1 MLNTGNP
8 LAMLLFIKPSML
20 LAFFTVRVKTDTVT
34 HVCQN
39 VWVPFSRAASQ
50 AVSPHPVLLQGV
62 RTCIYPC

>member
-20 LAFFTVRVKTDTVT
+20 PAFFTVRVKTDMLT
-34 HVCQN
+34 HICQN
-39 VWVPFSRAASQ
+39 VQVPFSRAASQ

-62 RTCIYPC
+62 RRCIYLC